1 MIMDKNKQVLDGIR
15 KTVQMGQSGIHSV
28 MNAATRDDLRKA
40 LKSQLTEYAKI
51 DQEAAQLQK
60 HHGWKHSKISPAV
73 EKMSS
78 AMREQ
83 RGMAKM
89 QLKFGDAN
97 FKIAGMMIQ
106 GNTRGMILGYKNRN
120 KASHLEPQIREL
132 SQTLLDTEMANI
144 SQMKPYL

>member
-40 LKSQLTEYAKI
+40 LKSKLTEYAKI

-73 EKMSS
+73 EEMSS
-78 AMREQ
+78 A
-83 RGMAKM
+83 MAKM

-97 FKIAGMMIQ
+97 SKIAGMMIQ

>member
-78 AMREQ
+78 AM
-83 RGMAKM
+83 AKM

-97 FKIAGMMIQ
+97 SKIAGMMIQ

-120 KASHLEPQIREL
+120 KASYLEPQIREL